1 MVGGDRGPFRARLE
15 EAVSRKAGA
24 LCVGLDP
31 VVGELPE
38 SLSRDTAGVRS
49 YCLQLIEATAPY
61 AAAFKPN
68 TAFFEALGGPGW
80 ELLAEVVGEASRHGL
95 VIVDAK
101 RGDVG
106 HTAAAYASAIFDVL
120 GADACTVN
128 GYLGGDATAPFL
140 ARPDRLAFILCR
152 TSNQGAGD
160 LQDLT
165 LAKGGG
171 PLYLHLARLAQSWND
186 LPPTGTVGLV
196 AGATWPG
203 ELAMIRQSAP
213 YLPILIPGVGAQAG
227 DLEAVVAAA
236 SGAGGDAPY
245 LINVSRGIGQ
255 ASRGTDFARAG
266 AAAAAGYLARLQL
279 AGAPT
284 PRGSSL

>member
-1 MVGGDRGPFRARLE
+1 M
-15 EAVSRKAGA
+15 
-24 LCVGLDP
+24 
-31 VVGELPE
+31 GELPE
-38 SLSRDTAGVRS
+38 SLSRDAEGVRS
-49 YCLQLIEATAPY
+49 YCLELIEATAPY

-68 TAFFEALGGPGW
+68 SAFFEALGAPGW
-80 ELLAEVVGEASRHGL
+80 ELLAEVVGEAGRHGL

-101 RGDVG
+101 RGDIG

-140 ARPDRLAFILCR
+140 ARPDRLAFVLCR
-152 TSNQGAGD
+152 TSNPGAGD
-160 LQDLT
+160 LQDLR
-165 LAKGGG
+165 LVEGGG
-171 PLYLHLARLAQSWND
+171 PLYLHLARLARAWND

-203 ELAMIRQSAP
+203 ELAMIRQAVP
-213 YLPILIPGVGAQAG
+213 DLPILVPGVGAQGG
-227 DLEAVVAAA
+227 DLEGVVAAA
-236 SGAGGDAPY
+236 SGVGGDAPY

-255 ASRGTDFARAG
+255 ASRGADFASAG

-279 AGAPT
+279 AGATT
-284 PRGSSL
+284 PGGSSL